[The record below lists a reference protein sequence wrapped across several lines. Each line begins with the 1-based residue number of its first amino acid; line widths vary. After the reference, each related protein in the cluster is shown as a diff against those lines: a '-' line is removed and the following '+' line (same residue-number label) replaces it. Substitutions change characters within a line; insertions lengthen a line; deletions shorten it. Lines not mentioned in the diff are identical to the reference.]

1 MKFSLCSAFLVL
13 SSFSLYA
20 ADETVKEKIQESI
33 KDSKRTVKQ
42 VNREFDD
49 KTCELVNGKMVCVV
63 KKIKHSAEK
72 SADKIQDAA
81 D

>member
-1 MKFSLCSAFLVL
+1 MKFSIGTLLL
-13 SSFSLYA
+13 ISSFSLFA

-33 KDSKRTVKQ
+33 RDSKRAVKQ
-42 VNREFDD
+42 TNREFED
-49 KTCELVNGKMVCVV
+49 KTCDLVNGKMVCAL

-72 SADKIQDAA
+72 GADKVQDAA